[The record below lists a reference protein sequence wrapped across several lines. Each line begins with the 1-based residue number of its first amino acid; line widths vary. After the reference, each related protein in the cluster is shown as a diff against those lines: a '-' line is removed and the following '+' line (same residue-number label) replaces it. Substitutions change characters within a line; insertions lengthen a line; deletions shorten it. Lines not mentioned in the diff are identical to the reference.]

1 MTPRDSIEQSLNAD
15 FRLPLV
21 DCDAYT
27 LKRKGEEEAQMNVT
41 TIPLTRIGC
50 LALAAGTILF
60 QCACSGGARHESTEV
75 YDLVTAN
82 THIAYWEEA
91 SAGLAAAAKDLGV
104 RAETIGPDTYDPQ
117 AEKDALLKALHQ
129 NLKPAGF
136 LVSAADPDL
145 MRDAIDEAVAAGI
158 PVITI
163 DADSPKSKRQ
173 FFIGTNNYQAGQ
185 MGGEIVAKEL
195 NGKGNVVVFS
205 LPAQAN
211 QDERLE
217 GYKRAFA
224 RQPGIK
230 VTQVVDVHGEPA
242 KVFDMTRELTSK
254 KDAPDAFVCLESQSC
269 AEIADALDR
278 ANVRG
283 KTIVAMDT
291 IDNTLSWIQKGMI
304 RATIAQ
310 KPYTMAYYG
319 LRAIDDLHHNKPS
332 SLDGNRSYVPMFMDT
347 GVTVVDKSNVAAF
360 QNKH

>member
-1 MTPRDSIEQSLNAD
+1 M
-15 FRLPLV
+15 
-21 DCDAYT
+21 
-27 LKRKGEEEAQMNVT
+27 
-41 TIPLTRIGC
+41 
-50 LALAAGTILF
+50 AAGMMLI
-60 QCACSGGARHESTEV
+60 QCACSSGARHASTEV

-91 SAGLAAAAKDLGV
+91 SAGLSAAAKDLGV

-117 AEKDALLKALHQ
+117 AEKEVLLKAIHQ
-129 NLKPAGF
+129 NLPPTGF
-136 LVSAADPDL
+136 LVSAADADL
-145 MRDAIDEAVAAGI
+145 MRDAIDAAVAAGI
-158 PVITI
+158 PVVTI

-185 MGGEIVAKEL
+185 MGGDIVVKEM
-195 NGKGNVVVFS
+195 NGKGTVIVFS

-230 VTQVVDVHGEPA
+230 ITQVVDVHGEPA
-242 KVFDMTRELTSK
+242 KVFDMTGELIAK
-254 KDAPDAFVCLESQSC
+254 KALPDAFVCLESQSC

-278 ANVRG
+278 AKVQG

-291 IDNTLSWIQKGMI
+291 IDDTISWIQKGMI

-319 LRAIDDLHHNKPS
+319 LRAIDDLHHNKVS
-332 SLDGNRSYVPMFMDT
+332 SLDDHRSSVPVFMDT
-347 GVTVVDKSNVAAF
+347 GVTIVDKSNVGAF
-360 QNKH
+360 QSKR

>member
-1 MTPRDSIEQSLNAD
+1 MKVA
-15 FRLPLV
+15 
-21 DCDAYT
+21 
-27 LKRKGEEEAQMNVT
+27 
-41 TIPLTRIGC
+41 TISVTRIGC
-50 LALAAGTILF
+50 LAIAAGTILF
-60 QCACSGGARHESTEV
+60 QYACSGGARHESTEV
-75 YDLVTAN
+75 YDLVTTN
-82 THIAYWEEA
+82 THIAYWAEA
-91 SAGLAAAAKDLGV
+91 SAGLSAAAKDLGV

-117 AEKDALLKALHQ
+117 AEKDALLQAVHQ
-129 NLKPAGF
+129 NLRPAGF

-145 MRDAIDEAVAAGI
+145 MRDAIDAAVAAGI

-185 MGGEIVAKEL
+185 MGGDIVAKEL
-195 NGKGNVVVFS
+195 NGKGTVVVFS

-224 RQPGIK
+224 RQPGIRI
-230 VTQVVDVHGEPA
+230 TRVVDVHGEPA
-242 KVFDMTRELTSK
+242 KVFDMANELIAK
-254 KDAPDAFVCLESQSC
+254 KAVPDAFVCLESQSC
-269 AEIADALDR
+269 AEVADALDR

-291 IDNTLSWIQKGMI
+291 IDDTIGWIQKGMI

-310 KPYTMAYYG
+310 RPYTMAYYG

-332 SLDGNRSYVPMFMDT
+332 SVESNRSSVPVFIDT

-360 QNKH
+360 QSKH

>member
-1 MTPRDSIEQSLNAD
+1 M
-15 FRLPLV
+15 
-21 DCDAYT
+21 
-27 LKRKGEEEAQMNVT
+27 
-41 TIPLTRIGC
+41 RIGC
-50 LALAAGTILF
+50 LAVAAGTVFF
-60 QCACSGGARHESTEV
+60 QCACSGGARHASTEV

-82 THIAYWEEA
+82 THISYWEEA
-91 SAGLAAAAKDLGV
+91 SAGLSAAAKDLGV

-117 AEKDALLKALHQ
+117 GEKDAMLKAIHQ
-129 NLKPAGF
+129 NLPPTGF

-145 MRDAIDEAVAAGI
+145 MRDAIDAAVAAGI

-185 MGGEIVAKEL
+185 LGGDIVAKEL
-195 NGKGNVVVFS
+195 NGKGAVVVFS

-211 QDERLE
+211 QEERLE

-230 VTQVVDVHGEPA
+230 VTQVIDVHGEPA
-242 KVFDMTRELTSK
+242 KAFDTTRELMDK
-254 KDAPDAFVCLESQSC
+254 KAAPDAFVCLESQSC

-283 KTIVAMDT
+283 KTILAMDT
-291 IDNTLSWIQKGMI
+291 IDNTLNWIQKGMI

-319 LRAIDDLHHNKPS
+319 LRAIDDLHHNKPASVEGHHS
-332 SLDGNRSYVPMFMDT
+332 SVPVFIDT
-347 GVTVVDKSNVAAF
+347 GVTVVDKSNVAEF
-360 QNKH
+360 QAKH

>member
-1 MTPRDSIEQSLNAD
+1 M
-15 FRLPLV
+15 
-21 DCDAYT
+21 
-27 LKRKGEEEAQMNVT
+27 KVT
-41 TIPLTRIGC
+41 TMPIARIGW
-50 LALAAGTILF
+50 LTLAAVAILS
-60 QCACSGGARHESTEV
+60 QCACGGKSRHDATEV
-75 YDLVTAN
+75 YYLVTTN
-82 THIAYWEEA
+82 TKIPYWVEA
-91 SAGLAAAAKDLGV
+91 SAGLDAAAKDLGV
-104 RAETIGPDTYDPQ
+104 RAQTIGPDTYDPQ
-117 AEKDALLKALHQ
+117 GEKEALLRAVHQ
-129 NLKPAGF
+129 NLPPTGF

-145 MRDAIDEAVAAGI
+145 MREAIDAAVSAGI

-185 MGGEIVAKEL
+185 IGGDIVAKEL
-195 NGKGNVVVFS
+195 NGKGTVVVYS

-230 VTQVVDVHGEPA
+230 ISQVIDIHGEPVKA
-242 KVFDMTRELTSK
+242 FDTTREFVDK
-254 KDAPDAFVCLESQSC
+254 KTIPDAFVCLESQSC

-291 IDNTLSWIQKGMI
+291 IDGTLSWIRKGMI

-319 LRAIDDLHHNKPS
+319 VRAIDDLHHNKPVSVEGSRS
-332 SLDGNRSYVPMFMDT
+332 SVPVFVDT
-347 GVTVVDKSNVAAF
+347 GATVVDKSNVDSF
-360 QNKH
+360 KGSH